1 VNAFGKVVADEVNG
15 DGAECSVDDFVQH
28 GTLFRCELFLGGH
41 FILLE
46 WQQAN

>member
-1 VNAFGKVVADEVNG
+1 MDS
-15 DGAECSVDDFVQH
+15 DGAECSIDHQVEDGD
-28 GTLFRCELFLGGH
+28 LFWCELFLRSH